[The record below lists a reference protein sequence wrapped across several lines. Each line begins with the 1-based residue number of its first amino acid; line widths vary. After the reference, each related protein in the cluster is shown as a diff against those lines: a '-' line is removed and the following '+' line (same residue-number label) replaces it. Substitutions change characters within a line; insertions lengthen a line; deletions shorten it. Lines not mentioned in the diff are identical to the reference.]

1 MGRPVSV
8 GIDAPL
14 RGTADRRPSHGGYG
28 GAVSSEGGA
37 RKRVVRAAKVL
48 FFAGGV
54 VLLVLLIRE
63 TDTVDLWRR
72 IREAG
77 WMFTLAFGAHVGF
90 MTMGALAW
98 HTILCTKEPVAFA
111 PVFAAF
117 WSGESLNYLFPAGAP
132 GEIAKGVFL
141 KDRIEPA
148 ELVESLTIYNLLSGV
163 SIFLWVLMGAVVGL
177 VALDI
182 PPGAPVLTAATAA
195 VMLAVMVGIRRALKA
210 DKLGRWLAWGN
221 KIPFVRYDAQAVK
234 ERIQSMDER
243 LRAYRHEERRR
254 FVRTLAIL
262 TVERVF
268 TVLEVYF
275 LLLGLMP
282 DRGPDWLFW
291 LSWMVLAAGEVVM
304 YLTVFV
310 PGQIGALEA
319 GMTAIFALS
328 ALPVTVGLALEL
340 LRRGR
345 KLLSILVM
353 GAFWVVER
361 ASWRT
366 SRA

>member
-1 MGRPVSV
+1 M
-8 GIDAPL
+8 
-14 RGTADRRPSHGGYG
+14 
-28 GAVSSEGGA
+28 
-37 RKRVVRAAKVL
+37 AKLL

-63 TDTVDLWRR
+63 TDTVELWRR

-90 MTMGALAW
+90 MAMGALAW
-98 HTILCTKEPVAFA
+98 QTLLCTKEPVAFA

-117 WSGESLNYLFPAGAP
+117 WSGESLNYLLPAGAP
-132 GEIAKGVFL
+132 GEIAKGIFL
-141 KDRIEPA
+141 KERVEPA

-163 SIFLWVLMGAVVGL
+163 SIFLWVLMGSVAGL

-182 PPGAPVLTAATAA
+182 PSGVPVLSAAAA
-195 VMLAVMVGIRRALKA
+195 ALMLALMVGIRMALKA

-221 KIPFVRYDAQAVK
+221 KIPFVRYDAEAVQ

-243 LRAYRHEERRR
+243 LRAYRHEERKR
-254 FVRTLAIL
+254 FTRTIAIL
-262 TVERVF
+262 LIERAF

-282 DRGPDWLFW
+282 DRSADWLLW

-319 GMTAIFALS
+319 GMTAIFGLS

-345 KLLSILVM
+345 KILSILLM
-353 GAFWVVER
+353 GVFWTIAQ
-361 ASWRT
+361 ASPRR